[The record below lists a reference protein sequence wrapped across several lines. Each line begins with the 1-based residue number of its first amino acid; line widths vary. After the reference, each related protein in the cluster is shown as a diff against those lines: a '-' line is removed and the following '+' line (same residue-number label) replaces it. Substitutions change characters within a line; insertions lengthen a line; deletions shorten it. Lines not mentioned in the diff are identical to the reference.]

1 VGQSRVF
8 IEGAFPR
15 PALEGRAVM
24 DGLPLASGV
33 PALEGHFG
41 VLASLV
47 DVFFDK
53 EVSLTEK
60 ICGKVKRHRIYSA
73 QITNFID
80 NMQIRRTLAAPIPTP
95 A

>member
-1 VGQSRVF
+1 
-8 IEGAFPR
+8 
-15 PALEGRAVM
+15 M

-47 DVFFDK
+47 DVFFDVFDT

-80 NMQIRRTLAAPIPTP
+80 NMHIRRTLAAPIPTP